1 VRLRELPCRL
11 SLHHVPPEPFEVGGL
26 EIEAAFVCHP
36 GTTLGYRITERG
48 RTLTF
53 LPDHEP
59 ALGVRGT
66 EIDPE
71 WTSGFHLAENAD
83 LLIHD
88 AQYTAEEYEEREGW
102 GHSTIEHAL
111 RFAEAAGVARLV
123 TFHHDPDHSDDLIDD
138 LLAQATTAHPGVNV
152 CPGAEGD
159 CFALN
164 ADG

>member
-1 VRLRELPCRL
+1 M
-11 SLHHVPPEPFEVGGL
+11 
-26 EIEAAFVCHP
+26 
-36 GTTLGYRITERG
+36 
-48 RTLTF
+48 
-53 LPDHEP
+53 
-59 ALGVRGT
+59 RGT

-71 WTSGFHLAENAD
+71 WTSGFQLAEKVD

-102 GHSTIEHAL
+102 GHSTIEDAL
-111 RFAEAAGVARLV
+111 RFAAAAGVARLV

-138 LLAQATTAHPGVNV
+138 LLAQAKTRHPGVNV

-164 ADG
+164 GER